1 MNHSSPPP
9 LARLSALLL
18 ASVIVA
24 GPLAASAASA
34 ASPTS
39 TAVTV
44 AASRLLPVKTL
55 LDDAQP
61 VAPVNNAAFA
71 PAQGS
76 RSAPAFTGTLRL
88 SAARLQAKPALK
100 ASIIDG
106 RDALRFPELSLEF
119 VTLGDT
125 LVPVARGTMVREEKT
140 AERAS
145 YWRLIPQF
153 GRIWQ
158 EKGDGSW
165 SRAAFPLM
173 LVNDTENHA
182 HQGLATFLY
191 RGKQV
196 SGLRVQFVQQT
207 APWLL
212 SPHTVLWAQIPAN
225 YAQGDA
231 SLTAVHREAA
241 RAELAARLPTKPLD
255 ELRAQFPAGTLE
267 GFGGPVLPKWQV
279 SRAIFKDGTLYHE
292 AEDTPYGPYPY
303 PLEMRYGV
311 RSVTKTVTATLSLLH
326 LAEIYGPYVL
336 DLKVGDY
343 IPGADPHWKKVRFI
357 DAANM
362 SSAYGGVG
370 SLITHPNDNGSGYLE
385 NDYNGWYTAPAVAD
399 KLEHMR
405 THLKPYPWE
414 PGRVMRYRDHDFF
427 LLGLAVDGFL
437 KTLRGPEADAW
448 NMVSEEVLRPIG
460 IFHAPLVRTR
470 EPEGRDGPAWFSAGY
485 YPTLDDLAKIALLF
499 QDHGAHEGKQLLHR
513 RLTAAVL
520 EARDALDKDSDGSG
534 GLPVIRDGEKPA
546 NLYRMAFHFTPFTGS
561 ASGKRQYLPTMSG
574 YGENIVTLFPGRI
587 VSIRTAKVGEIPEGE
602 PAAIGPDDMSVRAVE
617 RMAPF

>member
-1 MNHSSPPP
+1 MNQSPRPP
-9 LARLSALLL
+9 FARLAALLL
-18 ASVIVA
+18 GGAF
-24 GPLAASAASA
+24 L
-34 ASPTS
+34 ASPFATGAANS
-39 TAVTV
+39 TT
-44 AASRLLPVKTL
+44 ASRLLPVAGML
-55 LDDAQP
+55 NDRQP
-61 VAPVNNAAFA
+61 SAPVDNSAFA
-71 PAQGS
+71 PGNGS
-76 RSAPAFTGTLRL
+76 RSAPAFSGVLHLAGTTM
-88 SAARLQAKPALK
+88 QAKPQLK
-100 ASIIDG
+100 ASVIDG

-125 LVPVARGTMVREEKT
+125 LVPVERGTMVREEKT
-140 AERAS
+140 PARAS
-145 YWRLIPQF
+145 YWRVIPQF

-158 EKGDGSW
+158 EQGDGSW

-212 SPHTVLWAQIPAN
+212 SPHTVLWAQVPVSFTA
-225 YAQGDA
+225 GDA
-231 SLTAVHREAA
+231 KQLVARREDA

-255 ELRAQFPAGTLE
+255 ELRAQFPAGTLD
-267 GFGGPVLPKWQV
+267 GFGGPVVPKWQV
-279 SRAIFKDGTLYHE
+279 SRAIFKDGTLYYE
-292 AEDTPYGPYPY
+292 AENTPYGPYPY

-311 RSVTKTVTATLSLLH
+311 RSVTKTVTAALSLLH
-326 LAEIYGPYVL
+326 LAELYGPYVL
-336 DLKVGDY
+336 DLKIGDY
-343 IPGADPHWKKVRFI
+343 VPGADPHWKKVRFI

-370 SLITHPNDNGSGYLE
+370 SLVTHPNDNGSGYLE
-385 NDYNGWYTAPAVAD
+385 NDYNGWYTAPSVAE

-405 THLKPYPWE
+405 THLKPFPWE
-414 PGRVMRYRDHDFF
+414 PGRVMRYRDHDMFM
-427 LLGLAVDGFL
+427 LGLAVDGFV
-437 KTLRGPEADAW
+437 KAMRGPEADAW
-448 NMVSEEVLRPIG
+448 NMVAEEVLRPIG

-470 EPEGRDGPAWFSAGY
+470 EPGGRDGPAWFSAGY

-499 QDHGAHEGKQLLHR
+499 QDQGMHDGKPLLHR

-520 EARDALDKDSDGSG
+520 EARDALDKDGDGSD
-534 GLPVIRDGEKPA
+534 GLPVVRDGEKPA

-561 ASGKRQYLPTMSG
+561 ASGKRLYLPTMSG

-587 VSIRTAKVGEIPEGE
+587 VSIRTAKVGEVPEGE
-602 PAAIGPDDMSVRAVE
+602 QAQVGPKDMSVRAVE

>member
-1 MNHSSPPP
+1 MNQSPTTV
-9 LARLSALLL
+9 LAHLYGLLL
-18 ASVIVA
+18 GGILVAS
-24 GPLAASAASA
+24 PLAAGKALAANLSAAA
-34 ASPTS
+34 VLPTS
-39 TAVTV
+39 T
-44 AASRLLPVKTL
+44 LLREDVPS
-55 LDDAQP
+55 
-61 VAPVNNAAFA
+61 APVDNSAFA
-71 PAQGS
+71 PGKDA
-76 RSAPAFTGTLRL
+76 RSAPAFSGVLQLTGT
-88 SAARLQAKPALK
+88 AMQAKPTLK

-106 RDALRFPELSLEF
+106 RDALRFPELSLKF

-125 LVPVARGTMVREEKT
+125 LVPVERGTMVRET
-140 AERAS
+140 RTGARAS

-153 GRIWQ
+153 GRVWQ
-158 EKGDGSW
+158 EKADGSW

-191 RGKQV
+191 RGKQI

-212 SPHTVLWAQIPAN
+212 SPHTVLWAQVPATF
-225 YAQGDA
+225 AAGDA
-231 SLTAVHREAA
+231 AQLSARREEA
-241 RAELAARLPTKPLD
+241 RAELAARLPTKTMD
-255 ELRAQFPAGTLE
+255 ELRMQFPAGTLD

-279 SRAIFKDGTLYHE
+279 SRAIFKDGTLYYE
-292 AEDTPYGPYPY
+292 AENTPYGPYPY

-311 RSVTKTVTATLSLLH
+311 RSVTKTVTAALSLLH

-336 DLKVGDY
+336 DLKIGDY
-343 IPGADPHWKKVRFI
+343 VPGADPHWKKVRFI

-370 SLITHPNDNGSGYLE
+370 SLITHPNENGSGYLE
-385 NDYNGWYTAPAVAD
+385 NDYNGWYTAPSVAD

-427 LLGLAVDGFL
+427 MLGLAVDGFV
-437 KTLRGPEADAW
+437 KAMRGPKADAW
-448 NMVSEEVLRPIG
+448 NMVAEEVLRPIG
-460 IFHAPLVRTR
+460 IFHSPLVRTR
-470 EPEGRDGPAWFSAGY
+470 EPGGQDGPAWFSAGY

-499 QDHGAHEGKQLLHR
+499 QDHGVHDGKQLLHR
-513 RLTAAVL
+513 RLTDATL
-520 EARDALDKDSDGSG
+520 EARDALDKDGDGSD

-561 ASGKRQYLPTMSG
+561 ASGKRHYLPTLSG

-602 PAAIGPDDMSVRAVE
+602 QAEAGPDDMSVRAVE